1 MCSWLVRSSHVLCG
15 ALNVMGLTDQIVV
28 NLGASLW
35 LWHDMTGLIDREHPL
50 HTVLGPVR
58 NRALV

>member
-1 MCSWLVRSSHVLCG
+1 MLCG